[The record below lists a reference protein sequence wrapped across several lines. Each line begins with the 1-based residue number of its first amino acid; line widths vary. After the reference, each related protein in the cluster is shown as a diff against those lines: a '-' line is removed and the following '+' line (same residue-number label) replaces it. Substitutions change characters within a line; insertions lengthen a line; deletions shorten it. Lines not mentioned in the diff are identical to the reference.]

1 MRIIGGSFKGIK
13 IFEAFDKNTRPLR
26 DLVKESILN
35 ILEYSKD
42 SKINFN
48 NSLILDL
55 FSGTGSFGLEC
66 ISRGAAKVYFF
77 ENYNQSIEILNKNI
91 KKLKCENKARV
102 FNQNAFNFFENKELK
117 NKKLDLIF
125 LDPPYK
131 EKNIKVIL
139 ESIAKLK
146 LLKESGLIVL
156 HRHKKTKDD
165 FGDKYTI
172 NRSAKYGI
180 SKIIFLKKIN

>member
-91 KKLKCENKARV
+91 KKLKCENKTRV
-102 FNQNAFNFFENKELK
+102 FNQNAFNFFDAVQLK
-117 NKKLDLIF
+117 NHLPHD
-125 LDPPYK
+125 
-131 EKNIKVIL
+131 
-139 ESIAKLK
+139 
-146 LLKESGLIVL
+146 
-156 HRHKKTKDD
+156 
-165 FGDKYTI
+165 
-172 NRSAKYGI
+172 I
-180 SKIIFLKKIN
+180 S

>member
-131 EKNIKVIL
+131 EENIEIIL
-139 ESIAKLK
+139 ENIVKLK
-146 LLKESGLIVL
+146 LLKASGLIVL
-156 HRHKKTKDD
+156 HRHKNSKDN
-165 FGDKYTI
+165 FSNKFNI
-172 NRSAKYGI
+172 KRSVKYGI
-180 SKIIFLKKIN
+180 SKIIFIKIN

>member
-13 IFEAFDKNTRPLR
+13 IFEAFDKNTRPLK

-42 SKINFN
+42 SKINLN
-48 NSLILDL
+48 NSLVLDL
-55 FSGTGSFGLEC
+55 FSGTGSFGLER

-77 ENYNQSIEILNKNI
+77 ENYDQSIEILHKNI

-102 FNQNAFNFFENKELK
+102 FNKDAFNFFDNKELK

-131 EKNIKVIL
+131 EENIKIIL
-139 ESIAKLK
+139 ENIAKLK
-146 LLKESGLIVL
+146 LLKKSGLIVL
-156 HRHKKTKDD
+156 HRHKKSKDNINNK
-165 FGDKYTI
+165 FTI
-172 NRSAKYGI
+172 KRSVKYGI
-180 SKIIFLKKIN
+180 SKIIFVKIN

>member
-13 IFEAFDKNTRPLR
+13 IFEAFDKNTRPLK

-42 SKINFN
+42 SKINLN
-48 NSLILDL
+48 NSLVLDL

-77 ENYNQSIEILNKNI
+77 ENYDQSIEILHKNI
-91 KKLKCENKARV
+91 KKLKCEKKAIV
-102 FNQNAFNFFENKELK
+102 LNENAFNFFENEALK
-117 NKKLDLIF
+117 NEKLDLIF

-131 EKNIKVIL
+131 EENIKIIL
-139 ESIAKLK
+139 ENIVKLK
-146 LLKESGLIVL
+146 LLKKSGLIVL
-156 HRHKKTKDD
+156 HRHKKSKDNID
-165 FGDKYTI
+165 NKFNIK
-172 NRSAKYGI
+172 RSVKYGI
-180 SKIIFLKKIN
+180 SKIIFIKVN

>member
-13 IFEAFDKNTRPLR
+13 IFEAFDKNTRPLK

-42 SKINFN
+42 SKINLK

-66 ISRGAAKVYFF
+66 ISRGAAKVYFV
-77 ENYNQSIEILNKNI
+77 ENYDQSLEILHKNI
-91 KKLKCENKARV
+91 KKLKCEKKAIV
-102 FNQNAFNFFENKELK
+102 FNEDVFNFFENEELK
-117 NKKLDLIF
+117 NEKLDLIF

-131 EKNIKVIL
+131 EENIKIIL
-139 ESIAKLK
+139 ENIANLK

-156 HRHKKTKDD
+156 HRHKKAKD
-165 FGDKYTI
+165 TI
-172 NRSAKYGI
+172 GNKFTIKRSVKYGI
-180 SKIIFLKKIN
+180 SKIIFVKIN